1 MKKVI
6 CLVACLCAGT
16 ANAAVINSISDDA
29 TSHAFTN
36 TDGYSNGPISE
47 NGFTWSSDND
57 YSVYGSN
64 FGYGLGEN
72 GTWDSGLN
80 FVGLNSQT
88 GSMTFDFDNSVS
100 SVTAFLNY
108 ATSSY
113 GFGLISIY
121 DAANNLL
128 ESHELNIN
136 TDSSSYNDGE
146 YWGFSR
152 QSADISSFVI
162 SNAYIVAADLRTSIA
177 STSVPAPASIALLG
191 LGLAG
196 IGFSRK
202 NNKA

>member
-1 MKKVI
+1 MKKII

-16 ANAAVINSISDDA
+16 ANAAVINSISDNA
-29 TSHAFTN
+29 TSHAFTPIDGL
-36 TDGYSNGPISE
+36 TDGPISE
-47 NGFTWSSDND
+47 NGYTWTSDNSS
-57 YSVYGSN
+57 SVYGYEG
-64 FGYGLGEN
+64 GYALDQN
-72 GTWDSGLN
+72 GRWGSGLT
-80 FVGLNSQT
+80 FIGLNSQT

-108 ATSSY
+108 ATTSY

-128 ESHELNIN
+128 ESHELDIN
-136 TDSSSYNDGE
+136 TGSSSYNDGE

-152 QSADISSFVI
+152 QTADISSFVI
-162 SNAYIVAADLRTSIA
+162 SNAYIVAADLRTSIV

-202 NNKA
+202 NKKA

>member
-1 MKKVI
+1 MKKII

-16 ANAAVINSISDDA
+16 ANAAVINSISGDV

-36 TDGYSNGPISE
+36 TGGFTDGPISE
-47 NGFTWSSDND
+47 NGFTWTSDNS
-57 YSVYGSN
+57 YSVYGSET
-64 FGYGLGEN
+64 GYGLGEN
-72 GTWDSGLN
+72 GDWGSGLT

-100 SVTAFLNY
+100 SVLAFLNY
-108 ATSSY
+108 ATTSY

-121 DAANNLL
+121 DAADNLL
-128 ESHELNIN
+128 ESHDLNIN
-136 TDSSSYNDGE
+136 TGSGSYNDGE

-162 SNAYIVAADLRTSIA
+162 SNAYIVAANLTTSIA

-202 NNKA
+202 NKKT